1 MGVLSLWPEKP
12 TLHVTQ
18 QEQNFCCPQLGIAAV
33 LSPLVTLCFP
43 RLQSPFK
50 RITSHFKKESLSF
63 IKSLYFF
70 FLPVSSF
77 SQQKFL
83 GLALPEGFIQSSM
96 HLCSTCLPP
105 HSVFIFLYCT
115 SSLKSQFTGFPF
127 LPCLCSSPCTLASVF
142 YFISLSQFFSSKVWF
157 FATAQPEYLKTF
169 SHLEVISHFFK
180 FKNYR

>member
-33 LSPLVTLCFP
+33 LSPLVTLCSP

-127 LPCLCSSPCTLASVF
+127 LPCLCSSPCTLAF
-142 YFISLSQFFSSKVWF
+142 CPFITSPCTC
-157 FATAQPEYLKTF
+157 FAHRGVILRTVAAQKKRLDILQELLKTF
-169 SHLEVISHFFK
+169 NGSSLPL
-180 FKNYR
+180 